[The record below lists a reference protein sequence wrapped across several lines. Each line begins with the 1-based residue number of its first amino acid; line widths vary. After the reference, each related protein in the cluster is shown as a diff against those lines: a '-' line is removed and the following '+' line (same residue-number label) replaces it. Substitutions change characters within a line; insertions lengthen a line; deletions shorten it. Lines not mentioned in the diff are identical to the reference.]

1 MLDRGGITGMAEC
14 DDGDA
19 TLGRISRL
27 KALIG
32 IFEIVIRLER
42 ARHCYL
48 KRYGMLTVTA
58 PVGQSASQG
67 MQYQHSS

>member
-1 MLDRGGITGMAEC
+1 MAKRN
-14 DDGDA
+14 DGDA
-19 TLGRISRL
+19 TLTRIGSPEALVGVL
-27 KALIG
+27 KIVVG
-32 IFEIVIRLER
+32 FERT
-42 ARHCYL
+42 RHDYL